1 MIKDRKEL
9 ETHLENTIKTYKTDK
24 KTVNKIGDY
33 LLNNNDL
40 LKHETVAIFNQ
51 IHKLEDLD
59 KDLLIAF
66 TSAAYQITKMPM
78 IDPKQYFEPFELNK
92 VNGKSLFDDG
102 TTMKFPIRLEN
113 TIDFSSQDY
122 FTKIKMSELV
132 AMYDDQLIDYDYR
145 AQRNAKIIKKNGK
158 LKRAPNLNYKSVQAI
173 ADSIVAGNYFPDP
186 ITLNAEFGSAEDG
199 DELSF
204 SPTDRTLLINKC
216 NLACLD
222 GFHRLNAFVNV
233 VKSHP
238 EIDMEVPVMIK
249 NYTIDNAR
257 KYFGQINTINVIDQS
272 HLKSLKEERY
282 ADKLVKQLKTNSDL
296 RGKISDS
303 QFISPTAGHL
313 VSFATLADAVD
324 DVFEINSNK
333 DVIELSSYLSKFF
346 DMLIGSYPD
355 AFIDKISEISKESII
370 NNNNTFAGYVVL
382 AKRFKENNI
391 SLTQLPTIMDSI
403 NFSKDNSEWSTLGIL
418 NNRAMTRQARK
429 RIKKYFNDINL
440 NLGGDENSESVQ

>member
-9 ETHLENTIKTYKTDK
+9 ETHLKNTIKTYKTDK
-24 KTVNKIGDY
+24 KVVNKIGDY

-40 LKHETVAIFNQ
+40 LKHETIAIFNEN
-51 IHKLEDLD
+51 HKVEDLD

-66 TSAAYQITKMPM
+66 TNAAYINTKMPM
-78 IDPKQYFEPFELNK
+78 IDPKKYFEPSELNK

-102 TTMKFPIRLEN
+102 TTMKFPIRCEE
-113 TIDFSSQDY
+113 TIGLSSQDY

-132 AMYDDQLIDYDYR
+132 NMYDDQLIDYDYR

-158 LKRAPNLNYKSVQAI
+158 LKRTPNLNFKSVQAI
-173 ADSIVAGNYFPDP
+173 ADSIVAGQYFPDP
-186 ITLNAEFGSAEDG
+186 ITLNAEFGSAEEG
-199 DELSF
+199 DELSY
-204 SPTDRTLLINKC
+204 SPSEKVLLINKC

-238 EIDMEVPVMIK
+238 EIDLEVPVLIK

-282 ADKLVKQLKTNSDL
+282 ADKVVKQLMSNSDL
-296 RGKISDS
+296 AGKVSNS
-303 QFISPTAGHL
+303 QFISQSAGHL
-313 VSFATLADAVD
+313 VSFATLADTID

-333 DVIELSSYLSKFF
+333 DVMELSSYLSQFF
-346 DMLIGSYPD
+346 DILVGSYPKE
-355 AFIDKISEISKESII
+355 FIDNVMETSKESII

-382 AKRFKENNI
+382 AKRFKDNNI
-391 SLTQLPTIMDSI
+391 SLNQLTTIIGSI
-403 NFSKDNSEWSTLGIL
+403 DFSKDNSEWNRLGIL
-418 NNRAMTRQARK
+418 NERAMTRQARQ

-440 NLGGDENSESVQ
+440 DIGGDEESGTL